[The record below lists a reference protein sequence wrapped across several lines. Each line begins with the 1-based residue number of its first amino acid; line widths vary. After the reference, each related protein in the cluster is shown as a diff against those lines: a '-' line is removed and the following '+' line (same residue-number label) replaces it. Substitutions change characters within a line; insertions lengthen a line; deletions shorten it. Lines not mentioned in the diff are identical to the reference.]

1 MYVELINE
9 LVEEIIKSSQNYAKE
24 AGITQGAVVV
34 SFRLLSEEARKE
46 YKTPPVRYGELVFS
60 EPIVREDKDT
70 FYRVEGKPEGDC
82 AEVAKQKI
90 ASARRA
96 FLHYYKSEPFFPESL
111 QSYMSESLPEE
122 LAGNGRTTWKG
133 GIYIPVG
140 YPVRQGCALL
150 WGNDE
155 FDIGFAI
162 SGGTQEQDKDII
174 LEVLPTIYAI
184 ICKYGLLI
192 PKAFPRR

>member
-9 LVEEIIKSSQNYAKE
+9 LVKETIMSSQNYAKE

-34 SFRLLSEEARKE
+34 SFRFLSGGEARKE
-46 YKTPPVRYGELVFS
+46 YKIPFMPDGELVFS

-70 FYRVEGKPEGDC
+70 FYRIEGKPEGDC

-90 ASARRA
+90 ASARRT
-96 FLHYYKSEPFFPESL
+96 FLYYYRKSRPLFPESL
-111 QSYMSESLPEE
+111 QSYMSESLPEK

-133 GIYIPVG
+133 GTYIPVG
-140 YPVRQGCALL
+140 SPMRQGCDLQ

-162 SGGTQEQDKDII
+162 SGGTQEQDKDVI
-174 LEVLPTIYAI
+174 LEVLPAICAI
-184 ICKYGLLI
+184 IRKYGLLT
-192 PKAFPRR
+192 PKAFP

>member
-1 MYVELINE
+1 MYVDLINE
-9 LVEEIIKSSQNYAKE
+9 LVEEIIKNSQNYAKE

-46 YKTPPVRYGELVFS
+46 YRTPLVRNGELVLS
-60 EPIVREDKDT
+60 EPIVKGDEDT
-70 FYRVEGKPEGDC
+70 FYRIEGKPEGDC

-96 FLHYYKSEPFFPESL
+96 FLYYLKREPFFPESL

-133 GIYIPVG
+133 GTYIPVG
-140 YPVRQGCALL
+140 FPMRQGCALL

-162 SGGTQEQDKDII
+162 SGGTQEQDKDVI
-174 LEVLPTIYAI
+174 LKVLPVIRAI
-184 ICKYGLLI
+184 IRKYGLLI
-192 PKAFPRR
+192 PKAFP